1 MPTGSARQ
9 LVSPYAEALLARDLP
24 ALDPA
29 RRADT
34 VEFVAER
41 VATLPSPMLL
51 GVTLLAHAFDL
62 VLRFG
67 PRRAVIT
74 MSTAIPLPFVS
85 EYPRLIRSLAFAY
98 VWERWPDTRP
108 DGGRAPVRP

>member
-1 MPTGSARQ
+1 MPTGSARR
-9 LVSPYAEALLARDLP
+9 LVSPYADALLARDLP

-34 VEFVAER
+34 VEFVATR
-41 VATLPSPMLL
+41 VSTLPSPMLL
-51 GVTLLAHAFDL
+51 GVTVLAWVFDL
-62 VLRFG
+62 LLRLG
-67 PRRAVIT
+67 SRRTFIAV
-74 MSTAIPLPFVS
+74 STRIPLPFVS

-108 DGGRAPVRP
+108 DGGRAPARP